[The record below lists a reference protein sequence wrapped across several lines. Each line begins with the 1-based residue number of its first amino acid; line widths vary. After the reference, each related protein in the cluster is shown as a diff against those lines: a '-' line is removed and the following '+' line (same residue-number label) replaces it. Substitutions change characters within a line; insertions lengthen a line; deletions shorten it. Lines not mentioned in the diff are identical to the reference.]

1 MTTQLGLACLASSLS
16 PDEGLRALLELK
28 QARKCFVLENELHL
42 VYLVVPIYAAVS
54 WPNLDWMSYLSLWE
68 TLPSDV
74 KRVGELVGVEERFL
88 VRAMRGTIST
98 KTERQVRNSVCE
110 LFSVH
115 VLFCYDFS
123 HLCALQ
129 ARQLAVHQRFYT
141 ALALHDLVNEVPLGV
156 VSQKYG
162 ATKGTSNAALFEK
175 RYSFKFFRIFRFL
188 GMLQSLQQA
197 ASTFAGM
204 ITAFCH
210 KLGWLNLELLLG
222 QFQVCDETYSEPRNT
237 IPV

>member
-175 RYSFKFFRIFRFL
+175 KVLLQNFSNISLSRDAAKLTASRLHFCRYDNGVLSQVGLAQPGTIAGTVS
-188 GMLQSLQQA
+188 GM
-197 ASTFAGM
+197 
-204 ITAFCH
+204 
-210 KLGWLNLELLLG
+210 
-222 QFQVCDETYSEPRNT
+222 R
-237 IPV
+237 